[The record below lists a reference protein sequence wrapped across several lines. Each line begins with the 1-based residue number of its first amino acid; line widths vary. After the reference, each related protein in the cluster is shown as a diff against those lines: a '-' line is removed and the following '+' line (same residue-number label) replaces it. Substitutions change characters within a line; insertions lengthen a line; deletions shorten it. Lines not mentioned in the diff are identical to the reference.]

1 MADFGTLNFAVAF
14 NPQTAFP
21 LDARYYFSTLA
32 DATTAAQSAVEV
44 GSSDGTYFI
53 GENLVVVTATDAT
66 LYVIQPDKTLKAV
79 GTSVL
84 GDGKSIVV
92 SDGIVSIKG
101 FADATVNQQPRK
113 NASGEIEWYTPDTS
127 TVAGLADTVGQH
139 TQQIENLT
147 SDISSLSTNKADK
160 DSVYTKTETDS
171 QIKSAISSVY
181 KPAGSIAFIDLP
193 ALTSDNEGK
202 VYNIT
207 DEFTTTNNFVEGA
220 GKKYSA
226 GQNVV
231 IIKDSEGVYKYDVLS
246 GIVDLSNYS
255 TTAEVQAAL
264 DNKVDKVEG
273 SRLIT
278 DAEASKLAGIE
289 ANAQVNVIDGVN
301 SSEFSIDESKNLNI
315 LAIPQSKITNLISD
329 LESKVDKVEGK
340 GLSTNDFTNTLLD
353 KLNGITAGAQVN
365 TIDEVKINGTLLSV
379 VDKSVN
385 IPGAS
390 ADNLGV
396 VKGSSADNGV
406 TINEDYSMT
415 VNNISTDKLV
425 AGSDTLVWNGGDAT
439 L

>member
-92 SDGIVSIKG
+92 SDGTVSIKG
-101 FADATVNQQPRK
+101 FADATTNQQPRK

-202 VYNIT
+202 VYNII

-340 GLSTNDFTNTLLD
+340 GLSTNDFTTTLLD

-425 AGSDTLVWNGGDAT
+425 SGSDTLVWNGGDAT